1 MYPSH
6 CVSVLQLYEILKNWT
21 PRVPDWI
28 DARAQDT
35 AGCTPDTSLS
45 RQRSLPWWKR
55 WVSDDTGYARGK
67 PTLLPQNP
75 QKRASLP
82 DLESSLNE
90 LTRGDTSS
98 GYHSPAFRTSSAALV
113 SSTDSSTLSR
123 VSAGASGNSASA
135 LHSQTDRLP
144 PSHREV
150 RWSLKREMLD
160 PGRPQPH
167 PRDEAITTATDPR
180 GLAWQV
186 PSLRVSENAT
196 SFETEAEDGTPLQSA
211 LFSSPGT
218 AAAAVAPAPAP
229 RPPPPPTAVWQG
241 PDHDTVEAPPT
252 GVSAV
257 VAAAATAPGL
267 NPLSFTDEDEAE
279 QRLLKLPGPVDS
291 GSRRSSPSSYQ
302 QLSVLSFMGGLRVCP
317 LAVVDDDDDDDG
329 VKTRLGTA
337 GGVEPVL
344 MEEIKLRTATALI
357 ILSFLCPA
365 LPLLFMSIIMVFNGA
380 LPSGLDVASLVLA
393 FCVPAFKPVVYGWT
407 NIRVRRVFI
416 DKVMSVCGR
425 GRVAKPHGRSSGSAG

>member
-1 MYPSH
+1 M
-6 CVSVLQLYEILKNWT
+6 LQLYEILKNWT
-21 PRVPDWI
+21 PSVPDRI
-28 DARAQDT
+28 DARVQDT
-35 AGCTPDTSLS
+35 AGCTPNTSLS

-55 WVSDDTGYARGK
+55 WVSDHTGYARGK
-67 PTLLPQNP
+67 PTRLPQT
-75 QKRASLP
+75 RASLP
-82 DLESSLNE
+82 DLEKSLDE
-90 LTRGDTSS
+90 LTRDDTSS

-135 LHSQTDRLP
+135 MHSRTDRLP

-150 RWSLKREMLD
+150 RRSLKWEMLD

-196 SFETEAEDGTPLQSA
+196 SFEAEAEDGTRLQSA
-211 LFSSPGT
+211 LFSSPGNAP
-218 AAAAVAPAPAP
+218 AAAAAVVAPAPAP
-229 RPPPPPTAVWQG
+229 DPPPLPPPPPPPPPAVWQC

-252 GVSAV
+252 GISAV
-257 VAAAATAPGL
+257 VAAAATAPGV

-279 QRLLKLPGPVDS
+279 QRLLKLPGPGNS
-291 GSRRSSPSSYQ
+291 GSRRSLLSSYQ

-317 LAVVDDDDDDDG
+317 LAVVDDDDDDG
-329 VKTRLGTA
+329 VKTRRETA

-365 LPLLFMSIIMVFNGA
+365 LPLLFVSIVMVFKGT

-416 DKVMSVCGR
+416 DKVISVCGL
-425 GRVAKPHGRSSGSAG
+425 GRVSKPHGRSSGSAG